1 MTQLRRDAAYIR
13 TARHERTSDGRGAE
27 FDAFDEEV
35 CKVLNSAHTV
45 TSAAKTLSSTVQDDS
60 RDPSRN
66 DSQAKLEDRVAASM
80 LRLLQAE
87 RIQLSPDS

>member
-13 TARHERTSDGRGAE
+13 TSRHERTTDGRGTE

-35 CKVLNSAHTV
+35 CKVLGSAHTV
-45 TSAAKTLSSTVQDDS
+45 TSAAKTLSSTLRPDS
-60 RDPSRN
+60 RT
-66 DSQAKLEDRVAASM
+66 DSPADLEDRVAASM